1 MLKKTFNSIILL
13 FFVFQSN
20 AQFFDGFGV
29 FVGGTSSRHRYVN
42 NSSYDAVFLT
52 HIIPAPTHKSKELFY
67 FSIGTFKEFLSYK
80 HFKWQTEFEYCR
92 KGAVE
97 KIVNNMPTTETTGKN
112 QYTNIE
118 WNNFI
123 KLIGN
128 EGYRGVPYLMLGI
141 RLDYNLK
148 RSLTAYYQISN
159 LVPKIMA
166 TPDIGI
172 GYEFVNYGNWRLFSE
187 GHYNPDLNKIKSA
200 NIIFS
205 QRMWELRVGLIRR
218 IDKSEKCN
226 TPKYNGSYY

>member
-1 MLKKTFNSIILL
+1 MLKKTSSCIL
-13 FFVFQSN
+13 FFFIVFQSN

-29 FVGGTSSRHRYVN
+29 FLGGTSSRHRYVN
-42 NSSYDAVFLT
+42 TSSFDAVFLT
-52 HIIPAPTHKSKELFY
+52 HTIPAPSHKSKELFY
-67 FSIGTFKEFLSYK
+67 FSVGAFKEFLSYK
-80 HFKWQTEFEYCR
+80 HFKWQTEFAYCR

-97 KIVNNMPTTETTGKN
+97 KILIDMPTTENTATNK
-112 QYTNIE
+112 YTNLE

-128 EGYRGVPYLMLGI
+128 EGYRGIPYLMLGI
-141 RLDYNLK
+141 RLDYNVK
-148 RSLTAYYQISN
+148 RSLAAYYPISN

-172 GYEFVNYGNWRLFSE
+172 GYEFINYGNWRLFSE
-187 GHYNPDLNKIKSA
+187 GHYNPDVKKIKSA

-205 QRMWELRVGLIRR
+205 QRMWELRIGLIGR

>member
-29 FVGGTSSRHRYVN
+29 FMGGTSSRHRYVN

-97 KIVNNMPTTETTGKN
+97 KIVNNMPSTETTGKN

-123 KLIGN
+123 KLIQLIIKFLIW
-128 EGYRGVPYLMLGI
+128 YRKLWQRQILELDMNLLIMEIGDCFQKGI
-141 RLDYNLK
+141 
-148 RSLTAYYQISN
+148 I
-159 LVPKIMA
+159 
-166 TPDIGI
+166 TPI
-172 GYEFVNYGNWRLFSE
+172 
-187 GHYNPDLNKIKSA
+187 
-200 NIIFS
+200 
-205 QRMWELRVGLIRR
+205 
-218 IDKSEKCN
+218 
-226 TPKYNGSYY
+226 